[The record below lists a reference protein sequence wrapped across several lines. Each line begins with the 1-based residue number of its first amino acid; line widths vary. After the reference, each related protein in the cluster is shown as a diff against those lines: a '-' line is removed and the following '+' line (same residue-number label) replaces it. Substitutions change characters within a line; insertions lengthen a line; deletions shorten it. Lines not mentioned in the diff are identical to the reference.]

1 MEAMR
6 MARDLRRFV
15 STVKRENIDRISL
28 KRAYLANIEK
38 ITFSGTTATGKD
50 RYLIETI
57 QKSSSKVNKWLPVR
71 RIVEL
76 FLLRFSLD

>member
-15 STVKRENIDRISL
+15 ATVKCENIDRISL

-38 ITFSGTTATGKD
+38 ITFLGVTSTGKD

-57 QKSSSKVNKWLPVR
+57 QKSSSKVIKWLPR
-71 RIVEL
+71 RDL
-76 FLLRFSLD
+76 NPN